1 MKLAV
6 FGGTGKTGQHV
17 VKQAL
22 EAGHEVVA
30 LARTP
35 SKFTNQHDRLHIVQ
49 GGILD
54 AACVEEVIAG
64 ADAVV
69 SVLGPSNNKPEFTIS
84 KGTDNILNAM
94 QKHGVQRLI
103 ISTGAGVRD
112 PQDKPG
118 VIDRIAG
125 FLIKI
130 FSKNV
135 VADMEQ
141 VVQKVRASDRN
152 WTVVRAPMLTDQ
164 PAQGNLKVGYV
175 GDITPR
181 LSREDMAAFML
192 QQLNDDDWVNKAPA
206 ISN

>member
-22 EAGHEVVA
+22 DTGHEVVA

-35 SKFTNQHDRLHIVQ
+35 SKFTNQHDRLHVVQ

-103 ISTGAGVRD
+103 ISAGAGVRD

-125 FLIKI
+125 FLIKT

-181 LSREDMAAFML
+181 LSREDMAAFIL
-192 QQLNDDDWVNKAPA
+192 QQLNDDAWVNKAPA